1 MPFTPNS
8 GNLDKHFQYVVK
20 DKKNVSLQNH
30 TIPQNQDGKTYQI
43 KIEF

>member
-8 GNLDKHFQYVVK
+8 ENIDKHFQYLVK
-20 DKKNVSLQNH
+20 DKKNVSLQDH
-30 TIPQNQDGKTYQI
+30 TILQNQDGKTYQI